1 MTDERL
7 SLHQKVGRFV
17 QVLTAQDWTPDG
29 YNKTQDYYFVSHK
42 KMKKNVSKAATE
54 TGLVWSID
62 YDDLTVRDPIGSM
75 KQHYTVRATA
85 RLTDADDGS
94 QYVEYHGYGEA
105 GDSGD
110 KALAKAQTS
119 GFKAIINNNF
129 FVADIDNETESII
142 ENQDSIK
149 AEAKSGYEANQNIV
163 RERVTRKMDSSSI
176 TPTQRGVMDKILN
189 RAKVL
194 SDADLMQ
201 FGSLIQIE
209 NDYHN
214 AKSPDDAQAF
224 ISAYTGVLRCQ

>member
-17 QVLTAQDWTPDG
+17 QVLTSQDWTPDG
-29 YNKTQDYYFVSHK
+29 YNKLQDYYFVSHK
-42 KMKKNVSKAATE
+42 KMKKNVSKAAGE

-62 YDDLTVRDPIGSM
+62 YDDLTVRDPIGAM
-75 KQHYTVRATA
+75 KQHYTVKATA

-163 RERVTRKMDSSSI
+163 RERVTRKMDSGI

-194 SDADLMQ
+194 SDTDLMQ
-201 FGSLIQIE
+201 FGSLFQIE
-209 NDYHN
+209 NDYQN